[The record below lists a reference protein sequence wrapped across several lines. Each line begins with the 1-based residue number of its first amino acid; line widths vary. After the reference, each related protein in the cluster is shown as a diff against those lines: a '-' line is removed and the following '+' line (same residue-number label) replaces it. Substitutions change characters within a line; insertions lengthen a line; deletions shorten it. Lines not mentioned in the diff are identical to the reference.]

1 MISVVFESY
10 IVEGN
15 RARKDRAALIMYNL
29 IWSKARFKNIL
40 KILFFLLTDFGN
52 AYRVINNGHRG
63 GDRHF
68 RKIATNYLLKLTL
81 ITQAGVINAKNSLY
95 KTYIYFNQKLLEIFK
110 EFSNFDFG
118 ELLIHKSRL
127 FLTIIER
134 DFPMNDAIQKYT
146 NTITLGGEIADNV
159 QLIKTINGQRIATV
173 VLATT
178 DTYKNLYTNEQNE
191 IAEFHRI
198 VFFGELVTDIL
209 QFKLANFIEVTG
221 QLRQC
226 SEQNSSGV
234 KNYFSEIWATDFKQ
248 IKNENNVV
256 NIMGGTYE

>member
-1 MISVVFESY
+1 MRVVFEPC
-10 IVEGN
+10 IVESK
-15 RARKDRAALIMYNL
+15 RIVKDRYALKLECL

-40 KILFFLLTDFGN
+40 KNLFFLLTVFYKD
-52 AYRVINNGHRG
+52 IKLMNNPHHEDG
-63 GDRHF
+63 GHF
-68 RKIATNYLLKLTL
+68 RKIASNYLLKLTL
-81 ITQAGVINAKNSLY
+81 ITQRRVTNAKNSLY
-95 KTYIYFNQKLLEIFK
+95 KTYLYINKKLLEIFK
-110 EFSNFDFG
+110 VFSNFDFG

-146 NTITLGGEIADNV
+146 NTITLGGEIADTP

-198 VFFGELVTDIL
+198 VFFNGLVSDIL
-209 QFKLANFIEVTG
+209 KCKLGYFIEVTG
-221 QLRQC
+221 QLRQGS
-226 SEQNSSGV
+226 SENSYGL

-248 IKNENNVV
+248 INNENKVV
-256 NIMGGTYE
+256 NIMGGAYE